1 MTCIQIRRAD
11 GSVAALSTLVSGSS
25 TPAKLIEGIGFV
37 QRFEVAAGET
47 SEIIR
52 LDHHLTLN
60 RRGNFTLTSTHE
72 GQRQGDRQVS
82 SGHIHFRP
90 ALMPHS
96 STWDGETA
104 FTVIALNPA
113 FVQTCAIDLFK
124 QEKYLATFRP
134 ILAEH
139 NQLCWA
145 LGSRLEAVVYDE
157 TPPPHVFIEELATVL
172 TMHLLL
178 TYGSAVSQSSV
189 SQVALTKAKLKQLYD
204 YIEDHICEDIRLS
217 ELANLC
223 GLSKYHFCRQFK
235 KFTGLTPHQYI
246 IRRRIDVAKQLLAK
260 PNLTIGAISEHLGFA
275 SHSQFTAFF
284 RRHAGVTPQ
293 GFRQTL

>member
-1 MTCIQIRRAD
+1 MTSIQIRRAD
-11 GSVAALSTLVSGSS
+11 GSIAALNTLVSGSS
-25 TPAKLIEGIGFV
+25 TLAKLVEGIGFV

-47 SEIIR
+47 SEITR

-60 RRGNFTLTSTHE
+60 RRGNFTLTSAHE
-72 GQRQGDRQVS
+72 GQRQGDRQVNP
-82 SGHIHFRP
+82 GHVHFRP
-90 ALMPHS
+90 ALMSHS
-96 STWDGETA
+96 SLWNGETA
-104 FTVIALNPA
+104 FTVIAFNPT

-124 QEKYLATFRP
+124 QDLSLATFRP
-134 ILAEH
+134 MIADH

-145 LGSRLEAVVYDE
+145 LGSQLEAAVYDE

-172 TMHLLL
+172 AMHLLL
-178 TYGSAVSQSSV
+178 TYGSAVLQSSV
-189 SQVALTKAKLKQLYD
+189 SQVALTQAKLKQLYD
-204 YIEDHICEDIRLS
+204 YIEAHICEDIRLS

-235 KFTGLTPHQYI
+235 KITGFTPHQYI
-246 IRRRIDVAKQLLAK
+246 IRRRIDAAKQLLAK

-293 GFRQTL
+293 RFRQAL